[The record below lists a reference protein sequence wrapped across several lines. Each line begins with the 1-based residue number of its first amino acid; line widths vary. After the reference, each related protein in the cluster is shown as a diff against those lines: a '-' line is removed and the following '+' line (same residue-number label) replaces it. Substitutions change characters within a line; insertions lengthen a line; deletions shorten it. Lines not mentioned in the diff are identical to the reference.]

1 MRAGSGGR
9 ELDGFCVAGDDD
21 MGLVAGGEKIVL
33 VAGEDGKRGLYL
45 ALGRRNDIEEL
56 EVLLMSVENQNDMRL
71 TREQRKVRE

>member
-9 ELDGFCVAGDDD
+9 ELEGFCVAGDDS
-21 MGLVAGGEKIVL
+21 MELVAGEEKMVL

-56 EVLLMSVENQNDMRL
+56 EVLLMLVENQNDMRL